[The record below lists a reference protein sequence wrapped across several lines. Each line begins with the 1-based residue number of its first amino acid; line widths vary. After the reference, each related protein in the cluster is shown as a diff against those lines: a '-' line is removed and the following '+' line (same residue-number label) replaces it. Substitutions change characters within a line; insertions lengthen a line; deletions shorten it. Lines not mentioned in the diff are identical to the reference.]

1 MTAKRALHLIAYDV
15 GDAKRLSKMLHMIKE
30 HATGG
35 QKSVFECYLTKQERK
50 FLLQDIAS
58 ILDHEEDKFFLLRL
72 DPRGFVQGMGCAIL
86 PEDPAFYYVG

>member
-35 QKSVFECYLTKQERK
+35 QKSGILGTILGTQYL
-50 FLLQDIAS
+50 I
-58 ILDHEEDKFFLLRL
+58 I
-72 DPRGFVQGMGCAIL
+72 
-86 PEDPAFYYVG
+86 